1 MPLKLSEGAAD
12 TEELSTLETIAGGA
26 LVGARRD
33 PLLRPVINVAAEA
46 FGTRPEQ
53 LDELEARLQGTSL
66 GRTAATVSEYATQ
79 VGLAVGFGGLG
90 RAAFYGVTRAA
101 AARLAAAEGAGVLS
115 SQASRVAARVASE
128 RALAT
133 GIGEV
138 AAAGPITALE
148 RGAQIAGTAVGEG
161 LLGGAQ
167 AAAEGED
174 ALGIA
179 TGAAL
184 NTALAA
190 GGELGIL
197 GAARVLGAGP
207 ALSLTRGLDV
217 KAAREGAIPGREAI
231 RETIAR
237 GESRVTKLRDDL
249 EKTLGV
255 RNLEADT
262 LAALQFQARAGESA
276 VRALRE
282 QAAMGGPP
290 APSRAELFAKAGIS
304 TRSEIRAG
312 RTLERRAAR
321 QERVNVT
328 LREFDR
334 TLDFLPDDR
343 ILRTAPVNPGSEA
356 ALGVEAVLNRIVRA
370 PEAAA
375 GRLGVLT
382 TKLVADVGD
391 VEALL
396 PAVSTAIDAQT
407 LRSAQ
412 ALARATKRDVPRTLR
427 EANKTLAD
435 VGQVLEGEGLD
446 GIEAAFGA
454 EARNV
459 AAQLTKAND
468 DAFEKFVQR
477 GVAARLTPEQ
487 LEKLGVRQYVP
498 QVLADGELPGAE
510 QRIAAFLE
518 AKLKD
523 PLEAQRGARNV
534 MRSVGQFG
542 SLDYQR
548 WIPGTLQEKLAAG
561 LPFEG
566 YFTGIAKYQRNL
578 ARRAAYGEKFGF
590 TDNEIQR
597 FTNAIVVGATREG
610 ANVRLVRSLVD
621 TLFDRKLEQVAGR
634 RLAQNITSAQT
645 AVKLPLAVIANM
657 GQSASTAVAF
667 GFKNLMRG
675 VRSAV
680 GAERDDVVLRALAF
694 SDSVEFDT
702 MRRLVGGAENENLAD
717 RIATGVL
724 RTTGF
729 NATEQWNRRFAGF
742 TTQAAINDT
751 LARALRGRLRG
762 PSLDAARRSFQQLGL
777 DLDRMLKGS
786 GRQAVSDALA
796 AGRDLSGV
804 VDAALGTGSYARAIV
819 RGVDFSQALPT
830 RTRIPLAWQTP
841 LGRVLTQFK
850 SFSFN
855 QGRFLRDRVLCEAAA
870 GNLRPLLTMSTVYPI
885 AGEVIATS
893 LAGIKGQDR
902 DEDGLQRLVTNI
914 SMLGGFGLAQSA
926 ATGAKY
932 GRLSDV
938 LVGPSLSDALSFA
951 EGTYALVAEQEAD
964 PLLKQASRQPLVT
977 ATRLILGGG
986 AAAAQS
992 LDDYLGADDGSDTG
1006 IVPFSAWASRMG
1018 EQYSE

>member
-190 GGELGIL
+190 GGELGVL
-197 GAARVLGAGP
+197 GAARVLGAVP

-237 GESRVTKLRDDL
+237 GESRVTKLRDLL

-255 RNLEADT
+255 GNLEAET
-262 LAALQFQARAGESA
+262 RAALQFQ
-276 VRALRE
+276 VRA
-282 QAAMGGPP
+282 
-290 APSRAELFAKAGIS
+290 
-304 TRSEIRAG
+304 
-312 RTLERRAAR
+312 

-343 ILRTAPVNPGSEA
+343 ILRTAPVNPGSEV

-396 PAVSTAIDAQT
+396 PAVNTAIDAQT
-407 LRSAQ
+407 LRSAH

-435 VGQVLEGEGLD
+435 VGQILEGEGLD

-597 FTNAIVVGATREG
+597 FTNAIVVGAAREG
-610 ANVRLVRSLVD
+610 ANVRLVRSLVN
-621 TLFDRKLEQVAGR
+621 TLFDFKLEQAAGR

-855 QGRFLRDRVLCEAAA
+855 QGRFLRDRVLGEAAA